1 MIRWIILLAL
11 LFVVLPVV
19 RPLLVRVV
27 RSLLTP
33 PSQVGRTRVDG
44 AASDPYAVLGVSPG
58 ASSEQIA
65 AAYRVRMK
73 EYHPD
78 RVAELGP
85 ELRELAH
92 RKTVEIQ
99 RARDALRPK

>member
-1 MIRWIILLAL
+1 MMRWIILLAL
-11 LFVVLPVV
+11 LFVVLWIVRWLLAPPPDVDRPRPVD
-19 RPLLVRVV
+19 R
-27 RSLLTP
+27 
-33 PSQVGRTRVDG
+33 
-44 AASDPYAVLGVSPG
+44 AASDPYTVLGVPPG
-58 ASSEQIA
+58 ASGEEIA
-65 AAYRVRMK
+65 EAYRERMK

-78 RVAELGP
+78 RVASLGP

>member
-11 LFVVLPVV
+11 LFVVL
-19 RPLLVRVV
+19 RVV
-27 RSLLTP
+27 RSLLAP
-33 PSQVGRTRVDG
+33 PSDAGRTRVDR
-44 AASDPYAVLGVSPG
+44 AASDPYTVLGVPPG
-58 ASSEQIA
+58 ASSEQIGE
-65 AAYRVRMK
+65 AYRERMK

-78 RVAELGP
+78 RVASLGP